1 MLEAGVDTQ
10 VARFPHRGNS
20 RESHDAAALEALSM
34 LPTTSLWES
43 RATHGRSFH
52 SESGRCTQQ
61 TNV

>member
-43 RATHGRSFH
+43 KR
-52 SESGRCTQQ
+52 
-61 TNV
+61 